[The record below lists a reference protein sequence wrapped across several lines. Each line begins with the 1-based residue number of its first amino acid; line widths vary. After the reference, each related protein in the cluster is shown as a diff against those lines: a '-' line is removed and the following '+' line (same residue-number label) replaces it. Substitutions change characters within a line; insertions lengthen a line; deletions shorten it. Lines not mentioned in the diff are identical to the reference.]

1 MNFKTTYVLFGLLV
15 VMFIVL
21 GIALFLGPTPPAGAG
36 YLFPSM
42 HNAATKIDV
51 DKITRVTIQ
60 RKNPVGEDI
69 VLERSEG
76 SSRWRITEPRSLP
89 ADEANAA
96 NLVLNLHSAK
106 YDTEAKPVSWRTAGL
121 NTPSRII
128 NLEAGDRLF
137 TLTIGEVTEGE
148 ERAVAFVESSER
160 KGEVLVVR
168 KGDIRSVFENLAYFR
183 AKELIP
189 HANDAE
195 RLKLSLGNKSL
206 ELSRPLNQWRY
217 VQPPYGEAD
226 LGDLLSALSGV
237 RVAYNDDQNNDFVAN
252 EVKDLAKYHLDA
264 SKAEVLSIEASIKG
278 QKYQALIGVSKKEGE
293 KYFATS
299 LREDDAKSYD
309 IVKVSAASVE
319 RFQKLLEDPGSLRDK
334 NLVRLEGS
342 PDAIDVKNAYGLLE
356 FRRLDA
362 NRDWELYRGATPA
375 KVDLAEVRKL
385 VDGLLRKNQI
395 LSFPD
400 PAKRAELGLDG
411 PNVIEV
417 TVWADSL
424 TAPDTKSDSK
434 EEKKEQKDKDEKKS
448 DSKDEKKETPPAS
461 KPIFRKEA
469 KPVAILRFG
478 ARQGEGVAVERIWG
492 DSKTL
497 VLAPRELLALVDQRP
512 LDYFDKAVPAF
523 NSGSA
528 EEGVTRVEIQRD
540 GTRYDLK
547 RDKDGKWQIEAP
559 EALKGRTANE
569 EVIRSLLSDLNRI
582 RAKEIVAEQA
592 DPKQLASEY
601 NLEKPPVSIVITLS
615 KEGKEST
622 HRLDFG
628 KARGEKGVY
637 AKVSSSPAVY
647 VVDPAVYAAS
657 ARDLRDPTV
666 LSFNPDE
673 VQSVSFK
680 GWQKLLG
687 SATTLLF
694 ERKEGQWLAKDK
706 TEFSVDSNKVNELIR
721 GMARLQAENFV
732 DKGQG
737 LSFSE
742 GALEI
747 QLTLKDNKTLTL
759 LIGAEEAGLV
769 YAQSSQLKGETVR
782 IRTGLFSGPRGAPAY
797 FSKMGS

>member
-21 GIALFLGPTPPAGAG
+21 GIALLLGPTPPAGAG

-76 SSRWRITEPRSLP
+76 SSRWRITEPRQLP

-168 KGDIRSVFENLAYFR
+168 KGDIRSVFENLSYFR
-183 AKELIP
+183 AKELLP
-189 HANDAE
+189 NANDAE
-195 RLKLSLGNKSL
+195 RLKLSLDNKTL
-206 ELSRPLNQWRY
+206 ELTRPLNQWRY

-226 LGDLLSALSGV
+226 LGDLLTALGGI
-237 RVAYNDDQNNDFVAN
+237 RVAYSDDQNNDFVAN

-264 SKAEVLSIEASIKG
+264 SKAEVLSIEVSIKG

-299 LREDDAKSYD
+299 IGDSNAQSYD

-342 PDAIDVKNAYGLLE
+342 PDAIDVKNAFGLLE

-362 NRDWELYRGATPA
+362 NRDWELYRGETAA

-385 VDGLLRKNQI
+385 VDGLMRKNQV

-424 TAPDTKSDSK
+424 TTPKTNNDEA
-434 EEKKEQKDKDEKKS
+434 KKDNKDD
-448 DSKDEKKETPPAS
+448 KKETPPAS
-461 KPIFRKEA
+461 KPIFRKDV

-540 GTRYDLK
+540 GRRYDLK
-547 RDKDGKWQIEAP
+547 RDKDGKWKIEAP
-559 EALKGRTANE
+559 EELKGRTANE
-569 EVIRSLLSDLNRI
+569 DVIRRLLSDLNRI

-601 NLEKPPVSIVITLS
+601 HLDKPPVSIVVTLS

-637 AKVSSSPAVY
+637 AKVSGSPAVY
-647 VVDPAVYAAS
+647 VVDPSVFAAS
-657 ARDLRDPTV
+657 AQDLRDPTV

-673 VQSVSFK
+673 VQVVSFK

-687 SATTLLF
+687 SATTLVF
-694 ERKEGQWLAKDK
+694 ERKEGQWRAKEK
-706 TEFSVDSNKVNELIR
+706 AEFSVDSNKVDELIR
-721 GMARLQAENFV
+721 GLARLQAENFV

-747 QLTLKDNKTLTL
+747 QLTLKDNNTLTL